1 MSACFDWKTLA
12 LYTSCLRLVAA
23 GSGETPASHT
33 FGAMVRLLQALFS
46 IEVVL
51 DHLRNE
57 AFTVIFSPFHCVPPK
72 TSVYMV

>member
-1 MSACFDWKTLA
+1 M
-12 LYTSCLRLVAA
+12 AA

-72 TSVYMV
+72 KKKVGVHGLGFVISLG